1 MAPAEIL
8 HESWNCRCALAC
20 PSQHHKVRI
29 LRQPAS
35 IRVKGQ
41 SALNTLVR
49 IVCFAEG
56 ADPLRAFFVRHIAI
70 ESWALPEALAVT

>member
-20 PSQHHKVRI
+20 SSQRDKVRI

-56 ADPLRAFFVRHIAI
+56 AEWIRAFF
-70 ESWALPEALAVT
+70 SVTSPPSRGRCPRRWQ